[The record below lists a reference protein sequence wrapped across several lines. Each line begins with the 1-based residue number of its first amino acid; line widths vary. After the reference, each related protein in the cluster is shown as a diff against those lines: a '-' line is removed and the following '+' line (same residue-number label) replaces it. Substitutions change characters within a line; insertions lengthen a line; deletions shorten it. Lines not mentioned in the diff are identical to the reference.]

1 MHFGAIAKSVVGHGL
16 EFDKNSILAYPDL
29 ALLLVIFLISYPAC
43 QVTEHHLY
51 SHKEQENNNSSQTCH
66 LYITSVIVYLIPAKH
81 VISTFQQNISSLHY
95 SCCYPWERAHI
106 M

>member
-1 MHFGAIAKSVVGHGL
+1 MHFGAIANSVVGHGL

-51 SHKEQENNNSSQTCH
+51 SHKKQENNNSSQTRH
-66 LYITSVIVYLIPAKH
+66 LYITPVIVYLIPAKH
-81 VISTFQQNISSLHY
+81 VIPALLLLLSMGVCAYYVINFCI
-95 SCCYPWERAHI
+95 
-106 M
+106 